1 MTIIQQLNLSFKIR
15 IKERGAVMEKNID
28 KLLKELTLKEK
39 ASLLSGGDTWQTQA
53 IKRLDIP
60 SVFLVDGPHG
70 VRYVADRHHADPAK
84 KATCFPTAVNL
95 AASWDLEL
103 IKKTAAALAEE
114 AKARGV
120 DVLLGPGINMKRSPL
135 GGRNFEY
142 FSEDPFL
149 SAELAISFIKTVQ
162 ENGIGTSLKHYTAN
176 NQEYKRFSIDAQ
188 IDERPLREIYLAAF
202 EKVVK
207 EANPW
212 TVMAAYN
219 QINGDFATENPYLLQ
234 EILRDEWCYD
244 NLVVSDWWAVHKRVE
259 ALKAGLDLEMP
270 GADPVNDQKLVEA
283 VQAGEISEAELDQAA
298 ARVLDLI
305 LKALETK
312 KEEKELPEAEHH
324 QLAKEIAGETIV
336 LLKNQGDLLPLTE
349 AKLDGKESLLV
360 VGELAQEVRYQGIGS
375 SQVNPTRLDTH
386 LEALEDK
393 FAEKLE
399 VHYTPGCSSEAE
411 AEENENLREKALRIA
426 ENKDYVIIYAGLPDQ
441 VEAEG
446 YDRDDMQLPAEQNQ
460 LIKELAAVNPNIIVV
475 LNNGSAVD
483 LREWINKV
491 SAVVEAGLP
500 GQAGA
505 LALADIIAGEIN
517 PSAKLAE
524 SYPLRLED
532 NPSYLDFPG
541 SSGSVRYGEGI
552 YIGYRYYDKKKQEVL
567 FPFGYGLSYTEFA
580 YRALEAPDYLAEGEK
595 LKLKVLIENTGQFKG
610 KEIVQLYLSQQNP
623 SLDRPPKELKGFGK
637 VELEPGEK
645 KWLELELDY
654 QDLAYYHPQEGWI
667 VEADHF
673 KIMIGASSREIKF
686 TEEIEVDSSFTLKKL
701 TAKSPFADWLNDRLG
716 KKAVSEVLTEDQIE
730 GIGFFKDWPIYRLH
744 FFAAEQV
751 SLEEIEEIIDI
762 YQDL

>member
-1 MTIIQQLNLSFKIR
+1 MKKNIAEL
-15 IKERGAVMEKNID
+15 IKE
-28 KLLKELTLKEK
+28 LSLKEK
-39 ASLLSGGDTWQTQA
+39 ASLLSGGDIWQTEA
-53 IKRLDIP
+53 VERLDIP
-60 SVFLVDGPHG
+60 SIFLVDGPHG

-103 IKKTAAALAEE
+103 IKKVAAALAEE
-114 AKARGV
+114 SKALGV

-149 SAELAISFIKTVQ
+149 TAELAAAFIKKVQ
-162 ENGIGTSLKHYTAN
+162 SKGIGSSLKHYAAN

-219 QINGDFATENPYLLQ
+219 QINGDFATENEYLLRD
-234 EILRDEWCYD
+234 ILRDEWGYD
-244 NLVVSDWWAVHKRVE
+244 NLIVSDWWAVHNRVE

-270 GADPVNDQKLVEA
+270 GADPVNDQKIVDAVEA
-283 VQAGEISEAELDQAA
+283 GELSQEKVDESA
-298 ARVLDLI
+298 ARILNLI
-305 LKALETK
+305 LKAQET
-312 KEEKELPEAEHH
+312 EKNNELPAEEHH
-324 QLAKEIAGETIV
+324 QLAKEIAADTII

-349 AKLDGKESLLV
+349 AKLAEKDSLLV

-386 LEALEDK
+386 YQALEDK
-393 FAEKLE
+393 FSEELA
-399 VHYTPGCSSEAE
+399 VHYTPGYSTDAE
-411 AEENENLREKALRIA
+411 AEENENLRDKALREA
-426 ENKDYVIIYAGLPDQ
+426 ENKDYVIIYAGLPDK

-446 YDRDDMQLPAEQNQ
+446 YDRKDMQIPEEQNQ
-460 LIKELAAVNPNIIVV
+460 LIKELAKVNPNIIVV
-475 LNNGSAVD
+475 LNNGAPVE
-483 LREWINKV
+483 LRQWLDNV
-491 SAVVEAGLP
+491 SAVIEAGLP

-505 LALADIIAGEIN
+505 LALAEIIAGEVN

-524 SYPLRLED
+524 SYPLKLED

-541 SSGSVRYGEGI
+541 SNGTVRYGEGI
-552 YIGYRYYDKKKQEVL
+552 YIGYRYYDKKKMEL
-567 FPFGYGLSYTEFA
+567 SFPFGYGLSYTEFS

-595 LKLKVLIENTGQFKG
+595 LKLKVLIENTGQFTG
-610 KEIVQLYLSQQNP
+610 KEVVQLYISQSNP
-623 SLDRPPKELKGFGK
+623 ALERPPKELKGFAK
-637 VELEPGEK
+637 IELEPGEK
-645 KWLELELDY
+645 DWLELELDY
-654 QDLAYYHPQEGWI
+654 QDLAYYHPEAGWI
-667 VEADHF
+667 VEADHY
-673 KIMIGASSREIKF
+673 KIMIGASSRDIKF
-686 TEEIEVDSSFTLKKL
+686 TEEIQVESSFKLKDL
-701 TAKSPFADWLNDRLG
+701 TAKTPFEDWLADPLG
-716 KKAVSEVLTEDQIE
+716 KKAVEEVLSPEEIE
-730 GIGFFKDWPIYRLH
+730 EIGFFKAWPIYRLH
-744 FFAAEQV
+744 FFASEQV
-751 SLEEIEEIIDI
+751 SLEDIEDILDI